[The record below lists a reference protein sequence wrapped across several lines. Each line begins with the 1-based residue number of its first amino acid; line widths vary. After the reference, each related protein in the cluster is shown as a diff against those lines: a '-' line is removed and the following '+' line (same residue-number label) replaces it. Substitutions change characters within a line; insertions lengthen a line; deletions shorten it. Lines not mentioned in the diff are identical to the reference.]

1 MTPIFKS
8 KPTPSNGGQ
17 ESGIRSQLLS
27 SPFRVFRGSKFLHSS
42 FFIPKSK
49 INNPKST
56 ILLFL
61 SLLTFSQAAPLDD
74 RITAFK
80 AAATQNEAAVTD
92 LLKTGLAEQ
101 RSAEAFAA
109 TRAWLTA
116 NPSES
121 AQLLFHAAKA
131 AEYAGEWND
140 ALSFYRKFLK
150 LPNPDAT
157 MAGEATTA
165 AYRLL
170 INHLGDPN
178 AAYLFMR
185 EDGDRLRSYGRA
197 RQFDPWFIAQA
208 KARMDVPALC
218 NRLVAIIGADAA
230 NAAPHSADI
239 GWVCGALET
248 FTMGNDAWLPAAGK
262 LAAQPNLP
270 APYKARI
277 DWVQAIVPFTNEASE
292 LFRAK
297 SPVPDA
303 LFEKPMQAADALVAA
318 LPYEGSILVARGWM
332 NFNEGHTPNLIDYL
346 AVRREV
352 KTAPI
357 LRALAGLSPQRAQA
371 LFAAPGCPRGRPV
384 SLLFTAA
391 EMRAQIVKTPAV
403 FNSLAA
409 PNVTLY
415 DVNLTVEEAKALAPL
430 LARNPHPDAA
440 LVRAFATAG
449 AHKFGGLAAAVV
461 KSEMWRFPDVKTA
474 LDTLWNSGAERDTQ
488 LPDAMKLHD
497 KPDAR
502 SGQIAKQITKEAASP
517 TLLAAFNTLLND
529 LLNATPTITRALPLW
544 DDLFTNAPDPDKV
557 TMIKSLTA
565 NLQGDREVLLHRA
578 LAKSTFG
585 KSGRMPWQAVIQ
597 ENHSRYH
604 QAPTRETAAE
614 LIKHLGGMVKAQCA
628 SGTLSETIFGMW
640 LHSVDAN
647 QDEAKEI
654 MASAAASPAYAKIDP
669 AYQLVASGAGYFGYI
684 AMTPDMAAR
693 NPRLVSRELV
703 ELPADAPPAQVE
715 AALRTVMDRAAKAPV
730 PVIVIGLAP
739 VAALPEWSAPTR
751 ELILSLFK
759 ENAPLDSYLA
769 GHGYEALVVRI
780 ADEAR
785 AGKQWGPLEPYAAGL
800 WSAAATRDIPN
811 SPGANAL
818 SLLAEEAL
826 ESGAPSIAAT
836 FSRTALRGPAGRI
849 LFQQQDWGIPAIAAR
864 VRVIP
869 GKVAAAIGAVEI
881 PVDETNPAY
890 PIYKSNSE
898 FVLGNEDSAWQ
909 LYLAHSDQLAP
920 VIRTLPVNYP
930 LWLLEKSIEADRGE
944 EAENLIKELTI
955 WSRQAEGTFSP
966 AQDAQLKIAYAD
978 LAFRKG
984 ALPTARAW
992 YRKVA
997 EAAEYEGSEV
1007 HLTAAL
1013 GSVTVDRVSKN
1024 FGAAMTELDNLMKLP
1039 NENFRKKIRYAR
1051 AEVLMDQE
1059 SYAEALGEIE
1069 QVLRQEPKHPDAL
1082 ILRGKI
1088 HYEMRKLVEAS
1099 EIELGPSQDKTVI
1112 VPGET
1117 VKINLRD
1124 PTLNV
1129 SGIGADIE
1137 VEIWAKSGD
1146 RERVLLYQL
1155 GDSKEKFRAD
1165 VPTALG
1171 PPIPNDKILQVLGD
1185 DEIRFGYSERFRAK
1199 MKDLPADPDIVI
1211 GVASDA
1217 FLSFS
1222 AGAFPPRE
1230 GERRLDIEELGLS
1243 TSQAA
1248 LGTRTVRPGN
1258 PVYIRVTDPDR
1269 SLSTG
1274 IDEINVSLQTTS
1286 GDEIRQLALKE
1297 TSPFSGEFQG
1307 IVPTAGAQA
1316 IAFASESAP
1325 GRDPNMAISS
1335 REYPGW
1341 QGNLGDAGKA
1351 RTFGIDLNDN
1361 APIDKMT
1368 IDTGD
1373 ASSAL
1378 KNFVLQTSLDGKN
1391 WTTRARFPEET
1402 PVWDG
1407 SPIVTSF
1414 PTFGTN
1420 SIPVSKPEGREL
1432 PADWAEI
1439 MDYTTNRASLKF
1451 LSAKVKSL
1459 SAEPLPFVEPSHP
1472 GYGGVIRYRALFHQP
1487 AAAIRRFQLTGL
1499 PDDGN
1504 TIFLLNGTPAA
1515 EDSAS
1520 GLLIERELPPGLHEI
1535 QIWRHEGRGE
1545 FLKHKPVLLCDDAG
1559 KPDLIPCPDA
1569 MFDPATFP
1577 DDLKKSLPQPATL
1590 TPAGSAMD
1598 ISFGDQ
1604 TRARLVRL
1612 VINGFEGV
1620 APTIKKVTLSNRE
1633 NTALLPVAKD
1643 FMELRDNTQLEVLP
1657 GDTIIV
1663 RYEDPRTA
1671 SPKRDRLEQRLNVAF
1686 NDAKLSASFLTY
1698 IETEEGREL
1707 VLEPIRRFRYDDA
1720 VALVIED
1727 PDMDSS
1733 PEKDIIE
1740 IKVTSSSGGNAVI
1753 KAVETEEQSGV
1764 FLGRIFPVN
1773 AEPGRDSEIKVT
1785 EGGTLT
1791 ATYLDAENL
1800 SPGIPTERTVIIQHA
1815 RYTDPALSAYTVTT
1829 KKLPPPPV
1837 KPAEPKTTTRTSAPE
1852 VVTPR
1857 RALIFEHAD
1866 PAKPLA
1872 AVADSSVRFDVVVPH
1887 LALAGSSTVNAYV
1900 QTEAGRK
1907 AKQTTLKQPFDVA
1920 APGTLKLE
1928 GILGKPEV
1936 VTPDGYQVA
1945 QPPTAPGNEPPLE
1958 EGRFSFTIPLIL
1970 GETPDRSFATKS
1982 AEGLPDSAIPDG
1994 LAVKVGDIV
2003 HVGYPYK
2010 DAADAVKWITASFKV
2025 ESHPFL
2031 DVMDAGYSEPLAKA
2045 FVGEKIHLRLIDRG
2059 LDRSPDRD
2067 IASVTLKAS
2076 SGATTTYELQETEAH
2091 SGIFKSAFAVS
2102 YAPDQLPEKLPPVA
2116 LNGFPVRYGDDVEIS
2131 YSASDESQSH
2141 KVTVNKGADGFIEP
2155 FSKRFTGDE
2164 MAVRTSFTL
2173 AECYFELAKKHRE
2186 LDQESLARREIAQA
2200 RKLLA
2205 EAIATHRDDDL
2216 RAHAEYL
2223 LGNLAQEFADLA
2235 KNDEAKLPM
2244 YQDALARFSK
2254 IPSDY
2259 PETEFAPKAQFK
2271 TALVYE
2277 KMGETENAVEEYV
2290 KLAYKYPNHELLPSV
2305 MSRLGGYFQQT
2316 GLAFKKQA
2324 DALRDKEDE
2333 ANKAEVLRLDE
2344 LSYPEFLNAAMV
2356 FAKLQERFPD
2366 DPLAGLA
2373 GLRAGQNYM
2382 RAHQYAKAIRLFTT
2396 VHANENYD
2404 DREIRSQALYWGGI
2418 SNERMAGL
2426 MPEDNWRGRGEA
2438 MGIAYETYRRV
2449 TFDFPDSIWA
2459 KYARGR
2465 LADPAFEK
2473 RVEEENLARERMIEA
2488 LKESRKN
2495 RR

>member
-1 MTPIFKS
+1 MIPILNISQKID
-8 KPTPSNGGQ
+8 PSD
-17 ESGIRSQLLS
+17 RSDQSDLS
-27 SPFRVFRGSKFLHSS
+27 RLPFRVIRAFRGS
-42 FFIPKSK
+42 
-49 INNPKST
+49 
-56 ILLFL
+56 ILL
-61 SLLTFSQAAPLDD
+61 SLITLTHASPLDD

-80 AAATQNEAAVTD
+80 AAATQNEASVTD

-157 MAGEATTA
+157 MAGEATAA

-197 RQFDPWFIAQA
+197 RQFDAWFIAQA
-208 KARMDVPALC
+208 KARKDIPALC

-230 NAAPHSADI
+230 NVTPHTADI
-239 GWVCGALET
+239 EWVCGALET
-248 FTMGNDAWLPAAGK
+248 FTMDNDAWLPAAGK
-262 LAAQPNLP
+262 LAEQPNLP

-277 DWVQAIVPFTNEASE
+277 GWVQAIVPFTTEASE

-297 SPVPDA
+297 SPVPNT
-303 LFEKPMQAADALVAA
+303 LFEKPLQAADALVSA

-332 NFNEGHTPNLIDYL
+332 NFRDGHTPNLVDYL

-357 LRALAGLSPQRAQA
+357 LRALAGFTPQQAQA
-371 LFAAPGCPRGRPV
+371 VFAAPGCPQGRPV
-384 SLLFTAA
+384 SLLFSSAD
-391 EMRAQIVKTPAV
+391 MRALAVKMPAV

-409 PNVTLY
+409 PNVSLY
-415 DVNLTVEEAKALAPL
+415 DANLTVEEAKALAPL

-440 LVRAFATAG
+440 LVRAFATTG
-449 AHKFGGLAAAVV
+449 AHKFGALAAAVV

-474 LDTLWNSGAERDTQ
+474 LETLWNSGAERDTQ
-488 LPDAMKLHD
+488 LPEAMKLHD

-502 SGQIAKQITKEAASP
+502 SEQIAKQITKEAASQ
-517 TLLAAFNTLLND
+517 TRIAAFNTLQGD
-529 LLNATPTITRALPLW
+529 LSGAAPSIPAALVLW
-544 DDLFTNAPDPDKV
+544 DKLFVAAPEADAVAMLRTLLTN
-557 TMIKSLTA
+557 LE
-565 NLQGDREVLLHRA
+565 GDRERLLLRAVTGAQVGGHVLYWLPVLTDNHLQNGQQRA
-578 LAKSTFG
+578 RYITGAAPIVADLQRILAAQAQAG
-585 KSGRMPWQAVIQ
+585 K
-597 ENHSRYH
+597 
-604 QAPTRETAAE
+604 
-614 LIKHLGGMVKAQCA
+614 
-628 SGTLSETIFGMW
+628 LSELAFGIW
-640 LHSVDAN
+640 LHAADPKDA
-647 QDEAKEI
+647 
-654 MASAAASPAYAKIDP
+654 AAQAFMKTLLASPAYANLNP
-669 AYQLVASGAGYFGYI
+669 AYHLTAADSMHFGPL
-684 AMTPDMAAR
+684 AMTPAMAAVDP
-693 NPRLVSRELV
+693 NTVSRELLA
-703 ELPADAPPAQVE
+703 LPNDAAPAAVE
-715 AALRTVMDRAAKAPV
+715 AALKTVVDRVTAAPA
-730 PVIVIGLAP
+730 VIPVIGLQA
-739 VAALPEWSAPTR
+739 VAALPEWSPPTR
-751 ELILSLFK
+751 QLVFSLFR
-759 ENAPLDSYLA
+759 ENAPL
-769 GHGYEALVVRI
+769 GTVVR
-780 ADEAR
+780 APGDELLVQRVLKELQEKKEWPA
-785 AGKQWGPLEPYAAGL
+785 AEPIAAGL
-800 WSAAATRDIPN
+800 WQASGDAAYFQNPD
-811 SPGANAL
+811 AL
-818 SLLAEEAL
+818 SLFAEAALDAGHPSVAMTLAR
-826 ESGAPSIAAT
+826 GGMK
-836 FSRTALRGPAGRI
+836 GPAGKV
-849 LFQQQDWGIPAIAAR
+849 FAAQSANPNFAKITGR
-864 VRVIP
+864 LSQVA
-869 GKVAAAIGAVEI
+869 GKAATAIGAVDI
-881 PVDETNPAY
+881 PVDESNPAF
-890 PIYKSNSE
+890 PIYKSNAE
-898 FVLGNEDSAWQ
+898 FVLGNEESAWQ
-909 LYLAHSDQLAP
+909 LYLTHADQLAP
-920 VIRTLPVNYP
+920 LLRSLSVEYSF
-930 LWLLEKSIEADRGE
+930 WLLQRNIEASRDD

-955 WSRQAEGTFSP
+955 WSRQAAGAFSS

-997 EAAEYEGSEV
+997 EAKEYEGTEV

-1039 NENFRKKIRYAR
+1039 NEEFRKKIRYAR

-1059 SYAEALGEIE
+1059 SFAEALEEIE
-1069 QVLRQEPKHPDAL
+1069 QVLRQDPKHPDAL

-1088 HYEMRKLVEAS
+1088 HFEMRKLVEAS
-1099 EIELGPSQDKTVI
+1099 EIELGPSQDKTII

-1155 GDSKEKFRAD
+1155 GDSKEKFRAEI
-1165 VPTALG
+1165 PTSLG
-1171 PPIPNDKILQVLGD
+1171 PPTPGDKILQVLGD

-1243 TSQAA
+1243 SSQAA

-1269 SLSTG
+1269 SITTG

-1297 TSPFSGEFQG
+1297 TSPHSGEFQG

-1335 REYPGW
+1335 RDYPGW
-1341 QGNLGDAGKA
+1341 QGNVGDAAKP

-1373 ASSAL
+1373 ASSTL

-1432 PADWAEI
+1432 PEDWVEI

-1504 TIFLLNGTPAA
+1504 TIFLINGTPAA

-1545 FLKHKPVLLCDDAG
+1545 FLKHKPALLCDDAG
-1559 KPDLIPCPDA
+1559 KPDLIPCPDI

-1577 DDLKKSLPQPATL
+1577 DELKKTLPQPATI
-1590 TPAGSAMD
+1590 TPAPNGAMD

-1633 NTALLPVAKD
+1633 NLALLPVAQD
-1643 FMELRDNTQLEVLP
+1643 FMELRDNAQLEVLP
-1657 GDTIIV
+1657 GDSITV

-1671 SPKRDRLEQRLNVAF
+1671 SPKRNRLERRLNVAF

-1720 VALVIED
+1720 VAIVIED
-1727 PDMDSS
+1727 PDMDAS
-1733 PEKDIIE
+1733 PEKDIID
-1740 IKVTSSSGGNAVI
+1740 IKVASSSGTTAMI
-1753 KAVETEEQSGV
+1753 KAVETEEHSGV
-1764 FLGRIFPVN
+1764 FLGRIFPVTG
-1773 AEPGRDSEIKVT
+1773 EPARDSEIKVA

-1800 SPGIPTERTVIIQHA
+1800 SPGIPTERTVVIEQA

-1852 VVTPR
+1852 VVAPR

-1866 PAKPLA
+1866 PTKPLA
-1872 AVADSSVRFDVVVPH
+1872 AVAGSSVRFDVVVPH

-1907 AKQTTLKQPFDVA
+1907 AKQTALKPPFDVA
-1920 APGTLKLE
+1920 APGTLKLI
-1928 GILGKPEV
+1928 GNLTKPEV
-1936 VTPDGYQVA
+1936 VTPAGYQLDQA
-1945 QPPTAPGNEPPLE
+1945 PTAPGNEPPLE

-1982 AEGLPDSAIPDG
+1982 AEGLPASALPDG

-2010 DAADAVKWITASFKV
+2010 DAADAVKWITTSFKV

-2031 DVMDAGYSEPLAKA
+2031 DVMDAGYTEPLAKA

-2067 IASVTLKAS
+2067 TASVTLKAS
-2076 SGATTTYELQETEAH
+2076 SGAITTYELQETEAH

-2141 KVTVNKGADGFIEP
+2141 KVSINMGADGFIEP

-2205 EAIATHRDDDL
+2205 EAIATHNDDDL

-2305 MSRLGGYFQQT
+2305 MSRLGAYFQQT

-2324 DALRDKEDE
+2324 DPLREKTDD
-2333 ANKAEVLRLDE
+2333 ATKAEVLRLDQ

-2373 GLRAGQNYM
+2373 GLRAGQNFM
-2382 RAHQYAKAIRLFTT
+2382 RAHQYAKAIKLFTD
-2396 VHANENYD
+2396 VHAVEAYD
-2404 DREIRSQALYWGGI
+2404 DSEIRAQALYWSGI
-2418 SNERMAGL
+2418 SQERNAGL
-2426 MPEDNWRGRGEA
+2426 MSEDNYRGRGEA
-2438 MGIAYETYRRV
+2438 MRAAYETYRRV

-2465 LADPAFEK
+2465 LADPAFES
-2473 RVEEENLARERMIEA
+2473 RVAKENEARERMIES

>member
-1 MTPIFKS
+1 MIPILKS
-8 KPTPSNGGQ
+8 KPSLSNWSR
-17 ESGIRSQLLS
+17 ESGIRSRLLKNSSSVQSVVTKFFLPLSLALPLLS
-27 SPFRVFRGSKFLHSS
+27 
-42 FFIPKSK
+42 
-49 INNPKST
+49 T
-56 ILLFL
+56 
-61 SLLTFSQAAPLDD
+61 AAPLDD

-80 AAATQNEAAVTD
+80 AATTQNEAAVVEI
-92 LLKTGLAEQ
+92 LQLGLTEN
-101 RSAEAFAA
+101 RSALAFAA
-109 TRAWLTA
+109 VNPWLAGNTA
-116 NPSES
+116 ES
-121 AQLLFHAAKA
+121 TKFLFLAAQS
-131 AEYAGEWND
+131 AEFAGEWRQ
-140 ALSFYRKFLK
+140 ALSLYRKLLK
-150 LPNPDAT
+150 QADLDAD
-157 MAGEATTA
+157 TA
-165 AYRLL
+165 AIAAPSCYRLL
-170 INHLGDPN
+170 INHLGDPDS
-178 AAYLFMR
+178 AYLLMR
-185 EDGDRLRSYGRA
+185 EEGLRLRAFGNN
-197 RQFDPWFIAQA
+197 RQFDAWFFA
-208 KARMDVPALC
+208 KAAERKDLTSMAKWLAAIYQSDEPLDAYEPVLTALLADLETYAYNQPALFTEIKA
-218 NRLVAIIGADAA
+218 LAVAK
-230 NAAPHSADI
+230 NTTP
-239 GWVCGALET
+239 V
-248 FTMGNDAWLPAAGK
+248 N
-262 LAAQPNLP
+262 
-270 APYKARI
+270 KARI
-277 DWVQAIVPFTNEASE
+277 EWVVEIVPVINQMTE
-292 LFRAK
+292 LANGK
-297 SPVPDA
+297 KPIPDDLMTA
-303 LFEKPMQAADALVAA
+303 PLQAANKLIAA
-318 LPYEGSILVARGWM
+318 SPYEGSLTVARGWM
-332 NFNEGHTPNLIDYL
+332 HFSAGDSGHYATFTNP
-346 AVRREV
+346 RRAE
-352 KTAPI
+352 KAAPI
-357 LRALAGLSPQRAQA
+357 L
-371 LFAAPGCPRGRPV
+371 
-384 SLLFTAA
+384 
-391 EMRAQIVKTPAV
+391 
-403 FNSLAA
+403 
-409 PNVTLY
+409 
-415 DVNLTVEEAKALAPL
+415 
-430 LARNPHPDAA
+430 AA
-440 LVRAFATAG
+440 L
-449 AHKFGGLAAAVV
+449 
-461 KSEMWRFPDVKTA
+461 KT
-474 LDTLWNSGAERDTQ
+474 LPAEQAQTIINLQ
-488 LPDAMKLHD
+488 VPVAKN
-497 KPDAR
+497 R
-502 SGQIAKQITKEAASP
+502 SIIPYLISDEESKA
-517 TLLAAFNTLLND
+517 LLAARTD
-529 LLNATPTITRALPLW
+529 LKAPQQAKNPPAAVPPVAADPGPAIPQEYLALPIWTDPQRQSLHA
-544 DDLFTNAPDPDKV
+544 LFNEKASIGAYPKKQGYEQLALRV
-557 TMIKSLTA
+557 LTDSTTPA
-565 NLQGDREVLLHRA
+565 NLQ
-578 LAKSTFG
+578 TF
-585 KSGRMPWQAVIQ
+585 
-597 ENHSRYH
+597 
-604 QAPTRETAAE
+604 
-614 LIKHLGGMVKAQCA
+614 
-628 SGTLSETIFGMW
+628 
-640 LHSVDAN
+640 
-647 QDEAKEI
+647 
-654 MASAAASPAYAKIDP
+654 
-669 AYQLVASGAGYFGYI
+669 
-684 AMTPDMAAR
+684 
-693 NPRLVSRELV
+693 
-703 ELPADAPPAQVE
+703 
-715 AALRTVMDRAAKAPV
+715 
-730 PVIVIGLAP
+730 
-739 VAALPEWSAPTR
+739 
-751 ELILSLFK
+751 
-759 ENAPLDSYLA
+759 
-769 GHGYEALVVRI
+769 
-780 ADEAR
+780 
-785 AGKQWGPLEPYAAGL
+785 AAGL
-800 WSAAATRDIPN
+800 WSAATATEDPRFYAAADAYAKLAAK
-811 SPGANAL
+811 SLKDGNA
-818 SLLAEEAL
+818 SLAMTMARCGIQSVAARTSTDPKLAEILANL
-826 ESGAPSIAAT
+826 RNTAGLAA
-836 FSRTALRGPAGRI
+836 SEVGG
-849 LFQQQDWGIPAIAAR
+849 
-864 VRVIP
+864 
-869 GKVAAAIGAVEI
+869 VEI
-881 PVDETNPAY
+881 PVDESNPAF
-890 PIYKSNSE
+890 PIYKSNAE
-898 FVLGNEDSAWQ
+898 FAAGNLDSAWQ
-909 LYLAHSDQLAP
+909 LYLAHTDQLAA
-920 VIRTLPVNYP
+920 VLRSLPVNYAF
-930 LWLLEKSIEADRGE
+930 WLLEKSIETDRSD

-966 AQDAQLKIAYAD
+966 EQDAQLKIAYAD

-984 ALPTARAW
+984 ALPTSRAW

-997 EAAEYEGSEV
+997 EAAEYEGTEV
-1007 HLTAAL
+1007 LLTAAL

-1039 NENFRKKIRYAR
+1039 NEDFRKKIRYAR

-1059 SYAEALGEIE
+1059 SFAEALEEIE
-1069 QVLRQEPKHPDAL
+1069 QVLRQDPKHPDAL

-1099 EIELGPSQDKTVI
+1099 EIELGPSQDKTII
-1112 VPGET
+1112 VPGEA

-1171 PPIPNDKILQVLGD
+1171 APTPGDKILQVLGD

-1199 MKDLPADPDIVI
+1199 MKDLPADPGIAI

-1258 PVYIRVTDPDR
+1258 PVYIRVTDLDR
-1269 SLSTG
+1269 SLTTG
-1274 IDEINVSLQTTS
+1274 DDEITVSLQTTS
-1286 GDEIRQLALKE
+1286 GDEIRKLAIKE

-1325 GRDPNMAISS
+1325 GRDPNMAISA
-1335 REYPGW
+1335 RDYPGW
-1341 QGNLGDAGKA
+1341 QGNVGDATKP

-1361 APIDKMT
+1361 VPINKMT
-1368 IDTGD
+1368 VDTGD
-1373 ASSAL
+1373 ASSSL

-1391 WTTRARFPEET
+1391 WTTHARFPEEM

-1407 SPIVTSF
+1407 SPHVSSF
-1414 PTFGTN
+1414 PTFGTD

-1439 MDYTTNRASLKF
+1439 MDYTSNRAAIKF
-1451 LSAKVKSL
+1451 LSANVKSI
-1459 SAEPLPFVEPSHP
+1459 SAAPLPFVETSHP
-1472 GYGGVIRYRALFHQP
+1472 AYGGVIRYRALFHQP

-1499 PDDGN
+1499 PEDGN
-1504 TIFLLNGTPAA
+1504 TVFLINDTPAA
-1515 EDSAS
+1515 EDTPN

-1535 QIWRHEGRGE
+1535 EIWRQEGRGD
-1545 FLKHKPVLLCDDAG
+1545 FLTHKPVLLCDDAG

-1569 MFDPATFP
+1569 MFDPTTFP
-1577 DDLKKSLPQPATL
+1577 ADLKKTLPQPAKL
-1590 TPAGSAMD
+1590 TPGANGSMEVA
-1598 ISFGDQ
+1598 FGDQ

-1633 NTALLPVAKD
+1633 SKALLPVALD
-1643 FMELRDNTQLEVLP
+1643 FMELRGNTQLEVLP
-1657 GDTIIV
+1657 GDSISV

-1698 IETEEGREL
+1698 IETKEGREL

-1727 PDMDSS
+1727 PDMDAG
-1733 PEKDIIE
+1733 PEKDIID

-1800 SPGIPTERTVIIQHA
+1800 SPGIPTERTVVIQHA

-1829 KKLPPPPV
+1829 KQLPPPPA
-1837 KPAEPKTTTRTSAPE
+1837 KPAEPKTTTRSSAPE
-1852 VVTPR
+1852 TVAPR
-1857 RALIFEHAD
+1857 RALIFEHSD

-1872 AVADSSVRFDVVVPH
+1872 AVAGSSVRFDVVVPH

-1900 QTEAGRK
+1900 QTDAGRK
-1907 AKQTTLKQPFDVA
+1907 AKQTELKPPFDVA
-1920 APGTLKLE
+1920 APGTLKLT
-1928 GILGKPEV
+1928 GVLTKSEV
-1936 VTPDGYQVA
+1936 VTPDGYQLA

-1982 AEGLPDSAIPDG
+1982 AEDLPDSAIPDG

-2010 DAADAVKWITASFKV
+2010 DSADAVKWITAIFKV

-2031 DVMDAGYSEPLAKA
+2031 DVMDASYAEPLAKA
-2045 FVGEKIHLRLIDRG
+2045 FVGEKIHLRLIDQG
-2059 LDRSPDRD
+2059 LDRSAERD
-2067 IASVTLKAS
+2067 TASVTLKAT
-2076 SGATTTYELQETEAH
+2076 SGATTSYELQETEAH

-2102 YAPDQLPEKLPPVA
+2102 YATDKLPEKLPPVA
-2116 LNGFPVRYGDDVEIS
+2116 LNGFPVRYGDDVEVS
-2131 YSASDESQSH
+2131 YSAAGESQSLS
-2141 KVTVNKGADGFIEP
+2141 VNVNKGADGFIEP

-2223 LGNLAQEFADLA
+2223 LGNLAQEYADLA

-2277 KMGETENAVEEYV
+2277 KMGETQNAVEEYV

-2316 GLAFKKQA
+2316 GLAFKQQA
-2324 DALRDKEDE
+2324 DPLREKTDDATKS
-2333 ANKAEVLRLDE
+2333 EVLRLDQ

-2356 FAKLQERFPD
+2356 FSKLQQRFPD

-2382 RAHQYAKAIRLFTT
+2382 RAHQYTKAIKLFTD
-2396 VHANENYD
+2396 VHAVEAYD
-2404 DREIRSQALYWGGI
+2404 DREIRSQSLYWSGI
-2418 SNERMAGL
+2418 SQERYAGL
-2426 MPEDNWRGRGEA
+2426 MSEDNYRGRGEA
-2438 MGIAYETYRRV
+2438 MTAAYEIYRRV
-2449 TFDFPDSIWA
+2449 TFDFPDSVWA

-2473 RVEEENLARERMIEA
+2473 LVAEENEARERMIES

-2495 RR
+2495 R

>member
-1 MTPIFKS
+1 MIPILNS
-8 KPTPSNGGQ
+8 KPSPSNRNQ
-17 ESGIRSQLLS
+17 ESGIRSQLLKS
-27 SPFRVFRGSKFLHSS
+27 SSFRVFHALSGSKNLLL
-42 FFIPKSK
+42 
-49 INNPKST
+49 T
-56 ILLFL
+56 LFL
-61 SLLTFSQAAPLDD
+61 SLSLLSHAAPLDD

-80 AAATQNEAAVTD
+80 AATTQNEAAVSEI
-92 LLKTGLAEQ
+92 LQLGLSEQ
-101 RSAEAFAA
+101 RSALAFAA
-109 TRAWLTA
+109 VNPWLA
-116 NPSES
+116 SNPVES
-121 AQLLFHAAKA
+121 PKFLFLAAQS
-131 AEYAGEWND
+131 AEFAGEWRQ
-140 ALSFYRKFLK
+140 ALSLYRKLLK
-150 LPNPDAT
+150 KADLDA
-157 MAGEATTA
+157 ATASIA
-165 AYRLL
+165 APSCYRLL
-170 INHLGDPN
+170 INHLGDPDS
-178 AAYLFMR
+178 AYLLMR
-185 EDGDRLRSYGRA
+185 EEGIRLRNFGNN
-197 RQFDPWFIAQA
+197 RQFDSWFFA
-208 KARMDVPALC
+208 KAAERKDLITMAKWLS
-218 NRLVAIIGADAA
+218 AIYQSDAPRDAYEPVLTAFLA
-230 NAAPHSADI
+230 N
-239 GWVCGALET
+239 LET
-248 FTMGNDAWLPAAGK
+248 YAHNQPTLFPELKSLAAAKHTTPVNKARLEWVIEIVPVIYKMTELANGKKPIPDDLMTAPLQAAGK
-262 LAAQPNLP
+262 L
-270 APYKARI
+270 
-277 DWVQAIVPFTNEASE
+277 
-292 LFRAK
+292 
-297 SPVPDA
+297 
-303 LFEKPMQAADALVAA
+303 VAA
-318 LPYEGSILVARGWM
+318 SGYEGSLTVARGWM
-332 NFNEGHTPNLIDYL
+332 HFAAGDSGHYATFTNP
-346 AVRREV
+346 RRAE
-352 KTAPI
+352 KAAPI
-357 LRALAGLSPQRAQA
+357 LAVLKTLPVEQAQTIINLQVPIAKNRSIVPYLISAEELKTLIAARTELKAPQLPQSPKTSAQP
-371 LFAAPGCPRGRPV
+371 AAIDPAIAISRE
-384 SLLFTAA
+384 LL
-391 EMRAQIVKTPAV
+391 ELPA
-403 FNSLAA
+403 NAD
-409 PNVTLY
+409 P
-415 DVNLTVEEAKALAPL
+415 
-430 LARNPHPDAA
+430 
-440 LVRAFATAG
+440 
-449 AHKFGGLAAAVV
+449 AAV
-461 KSEMWRFPDVKTA
+461 E
-474 LDTLWNSGAERDTQ
+474 
-488 LPDAMKLHD
+488 
-497 KPDAR
+497 
-502 SGQIAKQITKEAASP
+502 
-517 TLLAAFNTLLND
+517 AAFNTVID
-529 LLNATPTITRALPLW
+529 RATKSPNVVTILGVAPVATLPNWSEPLRKSVHALFNELAPLGPYPNKNGY
-544 DDLFTNAPDPDKV
+544 DQL
-557 TMIKSLTA
+557 
-565 NLQGDREVLLHRA
+565 A
-578 LAKSTFG
+578 LRVF
-585 KSGRMPWQAVIQ
+585 
-597 ENHSRYH
+597 
-604 QAPTRETAAE
+604 
-614 LIKHLGGMVKAQCA
+614 
-628 SGTLSETIFGMW
+628 
-640 LHSVDAN
+640 
-647 QDEAKEI
+647 KE
-654 MASAAASPAYAKIDP
+654 ASAQNRIGDLQSIAPALWLATSVTDKGYIFPAADAYAK
-669 AYQLVASGAGYFGYI
+669 L
-684 AMTPDMAAR
+684 
-693 NPRLVSRELV
+693 
-703 ELPADAPPAQVE
+703 
-715 AALRTVMDRAAKAPV
+715 AAK
-730 PVIVIGLAP
+730 
-739 VAALPEWSAPTR
+739 
-751 ELILSLFK
+751 SLVDK
-759 ENAPLDSYLA
+759 N
-769 GHGYEALVVRI
+769 
-780 ADEAR
+780 
-785 AGKQWGPLEPYAAGL
+785 
-800 WSAAATRDIPN
+800 
-811 SPGANAL
+811 
-818 SLLAEEAL
+818 
-826 ESGAPSIAAT
+826 PSIAAT
-836 FSRTALRGPAGRI
+836 LARSATQSIISTKPPQGNFVDSLANLRNTAGL
-849 LFQQQDWGIPAIAAR
+849 
-864 VRVIP
+864 
-869 GKVAAAIGAVEI
+869 AAAEVGAVEI

-890 PIYKSNSE
+890 PIYKSNAE
-898 FVLGNEDSAWQ
+898 FAAGNLDSAWQ
-909 LYLAHSDQLAP
+909 LYLAHADQLAA
-920 VIRTLPVNYP
+920 ILRSLPVNYVF
-930 LWLLEKSIEADRGE
+930 WLLEKSIATDRSD

-966 AQDAQLKIAYAD
+966 EQDAQLKIAYAD

-997 EAAEYEGSEV
+997 EAAEYEGTEV

-1039 NENFRKKIRYAR
+1039 NESFRKQIRYAR

-1059 SYAEALGEIE
+1059 SFAEALDEIE

-1099 EIELGPSQDKTVI
+1099 EIELGPSQDKTII

-1171 PPIPNDKILQVLGD
+1171 PPTANDKVLQVLGN
-1185 DEIRFGYSERFRAK
+1185 DEIRFGYSDRFRAK

-1230 GERRLDIEELGLS
+1230 GERRLNIEELGLS

-1269 SLSTG
+1269 SLTPG

-1307 IVPTAGAQA
+1307 IVPTSGAQA

-1335 REYPGW
+1335 RDYPGW
-1341 QGNLGDAGKA
+1341 QGNVGDATKP

-1361 APIDKMT
+1361 VPIDKMT
-1368 IDTGD
+1368 VDTGD
-1373 ASSAL
+1373 ASGSL
-1378 KNFVLQTSLDGKN
+1378 KRFVLQTSLDGKN
-1391 WTTRARFPEET
+1391 WITRARFPEEM

-1407 SPIVTSF
+1407 SPHVSSF
-1414 PTFGTN
+1414 ATFGTE
-1420 SIPVSKPEGREL
+1420 SIPASKAVGREL
-1432 PADWAEI
+1432 PEDWAEI

-1459 SAEPLPFVEPSHP
+1459 SAAELPVVMPSHP
-1472 GYGGVIRYRALFHQP
+1472 GYGAVIRYRALFYQP

-1499 PDDGN
+1499 PADGN

-1515 EDSAS
+1515 DDAPN

-1535 QIWRHEGRGE
+1535 QIWRHEGRGD

-1577 DDLKKSLPQPATL
+1577 DGLKKTLPQPATL
-1590 TPAGSAMD
+1590 TPGANGRMEVA
-1598 ISFGDQ
+1598 FGDQ

-1612 VINGFEGV
+1612 VVNGFEGV
-1620 APTIKKVTLSNRE
+1620 APAIKKVTLSNRE
-1633 NTALLPVAKD
+1633 GKTLLPVAQD
-1643 FMELRDNTQLEVLP
+1643 FMELRGNTQLEVLP
-1657 GDTIIV
+1657 GDNIVV

-1671 SPKRDRLEQRLNVAF
+1671 SPKRNRLEQRLNVAF
-1686 NDAKLSASFLTY
+1686 NDALVTASFLTY

-1720 VALVIED
+1720 IAIVIED
-1727 PDMDSS
+1727 PDMDAS
-1733 PEKDIIE
+1733 PQKDIVD
-1740 IKVTSSSGGNAVI
+1740 IKVVSSSGGNAVI
-1753 KAVETEEQSGV
+1753 KAVETEEHSGR
-1764 FLGRIFPVN
+1764 FLGRIFPVTG
-1773 AEPGRDSEIKVT
+1773 EPARDSEIKVA
-1785 EGGTLT
+1785 EGGSLT
-1791 ATYLDAENL
+1791 ATYLDSENL
-1800 SPGIPTERTVIIQHA
+1800 SPGIPTERTVIIEHA
-1815 RYTDPALSAYTVTT
+1815 RYIDPTLSAYNVST
-1829 KKLPPPPV
+1829 KPLPAPKVSNTP
-1837 KPAEPKTTTRTSAPE
+1837 KEKTRASAEE

-1857 RALIFEHAD
+1857 RALLFEHAV
-1866 PAKPLA
+1866 PTQPLV
-1872 AVADSSVRFDVVVPH
+1872 AVAGSSVRFDIVVPH
-1887 LALAGSSTVNAYV
+1887 LALAGSSTLNAYV

-1907 AKQTTLKQPFDVA
+1907 AKQTALKEPYDVA
-1920 APGTLKLE
+1920 APGTLKLT
-1928 GILGKPEV
+1928 GLLTKPAV
-1936 VTPDGYQVA
+1936 VTPDGYQLA

-1982 AEGLPDSAIPDG
+1982 AEDLPDSAIPDG

-2010 DAADAVKWITASFKV
+2010 DSTDAVKWITATFKV

-2031 DVMDAGYSEPLAKA
+2031 DVMDASYAEPLAKA
-2045 FVGEKIHLRLIDRG
+2045 FVGEKIYLRLIDRG
-2059 LDRSPDRD
+2059 LDRSAERD
-2067 IASVTLKAS
+2067 IASVTLKAT
-2076 SGATTTYELQETEAH
+2076 SGAKTTYEVQETEGH

-2102 YAPDQLPEKLPPVA
+2102 YAPDKLPEKLPPVA

-2131 YSASDESQSH
+2131 YSANDETQSLS
-2141 KVTVNKGADGFIEP
+2141 VNINKGANGFIEP

-2223 LGNLAQEFADLA
+2223 LGNLAQEYADLA

-2277 KMGETENAVEEYV
+2277 KMGETQNAVEEYV

-2316 GLAFKKQA
+2316 GLAFKKEA
-2324 DALRDKEDE
+2324 DALREKEDDPS
-2333 ANKAEVLRLDE
+2333 KAEVLRLDE

-2356 FAKLQERFPD
+2356 FAKLQQRFPE

-2373 GLRAGQNYM
+2373 GLRAGQNFM
-2382 RAHQYAKAIRLFTT
+2382 RAHQYAKAIKIFTD
-2396 VHANENYD
+2396 VHAIENYD
-2404 DREIRSQALYWGGI
+2404 DREIRSQALYWNGI

-2426 MPEDNWRGRGEA
+2426 MSEDNYRGRGEA
-2438 MGIAYETYRRV
+2438 MNTAYEIYRRV
-2449 TFDFPDSIWA
+2449 TFDFPDSLWA

-2465 LADPAFEK
+2465 LADPAFE
-2473 RVEEENLARERMIEA
+2473 RLVREENEARERMIEG
-2488 LKESRKN
+2488 LKESMKN
-2495 RR
+2495 R

>member
-1 MTPIFKS
+1 MLVLP
-8 KPTPSNGGQ
+8 
-17 ESGIRSQLLS
+17 
-27 SPFRVFRGSKFLHSS
+27 
-42 FFIPKSK
+42 
-49 INNPKST
+49 
-56 ILLFL
+56 ILLGL
-61 SLLTFSQAAPLDD
+61 ANASPLDD
-74 RITAFK
+74 RIQTFRK
-80 AAATQNEAAVTD
+80 AQTQKEADVAE
-92 LLKTGLAEQ
+92 LLKLGIQEQ
-101 RSAEAFAA
+101 RCAEAFAA
-109 TRAWLTA
+109 TRGWLTS
-116 NPSES
+116 NQSES
-121 AQLLFHAAKA
+121 AELLTQAAKA
-131 AEYAGEWND
+131 AEYASEWKD
-140 ALSFYRKFLK
+140 AVSFYRKLLK
-150 LPNPDAT
+150 QTNLDAKL
-157 MAGEATTA
+157 AGEAVTA
-165 AYRLL
+165 SYRIL
-170 INHLGDPN
+170 INHLGDPDG
-178 AAYLFMR
+178 AYLFMR
-185 EDGDRLRSYGRA
+185 EDGDRLRTYGRA
-197 RQFDPWFIAQA
+197 HQFDAWFIAQT
-208 KARMDVPALC
+208 KSRNDVPALC
-218 NRLVAIIGADAA
+218 GRLEALINTDAA
-230 NAAPHSADI
+230 NAVKYGADVE
-239 GWVCGALET
+239 WLCKTLES
-248 FTMGNDAWLPAAGK
+248 FAIADDSWLKAAAK
-262 LAAQPNLP
+262 LAAVANLP

-277 DWVQAIVPFTNEASE
+277 NWAMEVVPFSKQATE
-292 LFRAK
+292 LFRANK
-297 SPVPDA
+297 PLPDS
-303 LFEKPMQAADALVAA
+303 LFEKPLQAAEALVTA
-318 LPYEGSILVARGWM
+318 LPYEGSILAAKGWM
-332 NFNEGHTPNLIDYL
+332 NIREGDSGVIRNYL
-346 AVRREV
+346 APKREAKV
-352 KTAPI
+352 API
-357 LRALAGLSPQRAQA
+357 LKALASLPPQQAQAVLAAPSPVSSLFSPAELRALVLK
-371 LFAAPGCPRGRPV
+371 L
-384 SLLFTAA
+384 
-391 EMRAQIVKTPAV
+391 PAV

-409 PNVTLY
+409 P
-415 DVNLTVEEAKALAPL
+415 DVGLFDATLTVDEAKALSPL
-430 LARNPHPDAA
+430 LARNPNSNAA
-440 LVRAFATAG
+440 LVRAYAVAG
-449 AHKFGGLAAAVV
+449 TNTVSAIVPEMI
-461 KSEMWRFPDVKTA
+461 KSEMWRFDSAKSA
-474 LDTLWNSGAERDTQ
+474 IDTVWNSGAKRDGADHAALCKQ
-488 LPDAMKLHD
+488 YANLG
-497 KPDAR
+497 AR
-502 SGQIAKQITKEAASP
+502 YDQFSKQGAKEASSQDRMTAFTALYQELQSGNYATPGLLPLYDGLLKQAPPADAEKILQKLVSDFAAAPP
-517 TLLAAFNTLLND
+517 TTLELQKQFLAQVLSKIRFGNAYSGLAFGPALHPGWEDYGTGGVRAGAPALAADLGKLLQLQMAAGSLSEPIFGLWLHCVNP
-529 LLNATPTITRALPLW
+529 ATPEAKALFEAL
-544 DDLFTNAPDPDKV
+544 V
-557 TMIKSLTA
+557 KSPVYEKMNPA
-565 NLQGDREVLLHRA
+565 YHNMAAHRA
-578 LAKSTFG
+578 LFG
-585 KSGRMPWQAVIQ
+585 R
-597 ENHSRYH
+597 
-604 QAPTRETAAE
+604 
-614 LIKHLGGMVKAQCA
+614 
-628 SGTLSETIFGMW
+628 
-640 LHSVDAN
+640 
-647 QDEAKEI
+647 
-654 MASAAASPAYAKIDP
+654 
-669 AYQLVASGAGYFGYI
+669 I
-684 AMTPDMAAR
+684 AMTPAMLTTD
-693 NPRLVSRELV
+693 PEYVSRELLA
-703 ELPADAPPAQVE
+703 LPKDAAPAAVE
-715 AALRTVMDRAAKAPV
+715 AALKTVVDRAAAAPAVV
-730 PVIVIGLAP
+730 PVRGLQP
-739 VAALPEWSAPTR
+739 VAALPQWSDQTR
-751 ELILSLFK
+751 QLVFSLYA
-759 ENAPLDSYLA
+759 ENAPLGVVAWGGA
-769 GHGYEALVVRI
+769 GGELLVSRVLK
-780 ADEAR
+780 ELQEK
-785 AGKQWGPLEPYAAGL
+785 KQWSSAEPIAAGL
-800 WSAAATRDIPN
+800 WQASADLQYWQNADTLSLFAEAALAAEQPSVAMTLASGGLKSAAGKALAANIA
-811 SPGANAL
+811 SPTYAKTIGRLKQVAGN
-818 SLLAEEAL
+818 
-826 ESGAPSIAAT
+826 AAT
-836 FSRTALRGPAGRI
+836 
-849 LFQQQDWGIPAIAAR
+849 
-864 VRVIP
+864 
-869 GKVAAAIGAVEI
+869 KIGAVDI
-881 PVDETNPAY
+881 SVDETDPAY
-890 PIYKSNSE
+890 PIYKSNAE

-909 LYLAHSDQLAP
+909 LYVNHSEQLIP
-920 VIRTLPVNYP
+920 VIRSLSVDYSF
-930 LWLLEKSIEADRGE
+930 WLLKRNITSSRDQ

-955 WSRQAEGTFSP
+955 WSRQAEGTLSS

-997 EAAEYEGSEV
+997 EAAEYEGTEV

-1013 GSVTVDRVSKN
+1013 GSVMVDRVSKN
-1024 FGAAMTELDNLMKLP
+1024 FGAAMTELDILMKLQ
-1039 NENFRKKIRYAR
+1039 NEDFRKRIRYAR

-1059 SYAEALGEIE
+1059 SYKEALDEIE

-1088 HYEMRKLVEAS
+1088 HFEMRKLIEAS

-1124 PTLNV
+1124 PTLSV
-1129 SGIGADIE
+1129 SGAGSEIE

-1171 PPIPNDKILQVLGD
+1171 APTPGDKILQVLGD

-1199 MKDLPADPDIVI
+1199 MKDLPADPGIAI

-1258 PVYIRVTDPDR
+1258 PVYIRVTDLDR
-1269 SLSTG
+1269 SLTTG
-1274 IDEINVSLQTTS
+1274 DDEITVSLQTTS
-1286 GDEIRQLALKE
+1286 GDEIRKLAIKE

-1341 QGNLGDAGKA
+1341 QGNVGDANKP

-1361 APIDKMT
+1361 APIDKLT
-1368 IDTGD
+1368 VDTGD
-1373 ASSAL
+1373 AASSL

-1391 WTTRARFPEET
+1391 WTTRARFPEDT

-1407 SPIVTSF
+1407 SPHVSSF
-1414 PTFGTN
+1414 PTFGTD

-1432 PADWAEI
+1432 PEDWAEI
-1439 MDYTTNRASLKF
+1439 MDYTSNRSSIKF
-1451 LSAKVKSL
+1451 LSANVKSL
-1459 SAEPLPFVEPSHP
+1459 SAAPLPLVAPSHP
-1472 GYGGVIRYRALFHQP
+1472 AYSVVIRYRALFHQP

-1515 EDSAS
+1515 EDAPN

-1535 QIWRHEGRGE
+1535 QIWRHDNPGK
-1545 FLKHKPVLLCDDAG
+1545 FLESKTALLCDDAG
-1559 KPDLIPCPDA
+1559 KPDLILCPDA

-1577 DDLKKSLPQPATL
+1577 DDLKKSLPQPATI
-1590 TPAGSAMD
+1590 TPAGSMMNIA
-1598 ISFGDQ
+1598 FGDQ

-1633 NTALLPVAKD
+1633 SKALLPVALD
-1643 FMELRDNTQLEVLP
+1643 FMELRGNTQLEVLP
-1657 GDTIIV
+1657 GDSISV

-1698 IETEEGREL
+1698 IETKEGREL

-1727 PDMDSS
+1727 PDMDAG
-1733 PEKDIIE
+1733 PEKDIID

-1800 SPGIPTERTVIIQHA
+1800 SPGIPTERTVVIQHA

-1829 KKLPPPPV
+1829 KQLPPPPA
-1837 KPAEPKTTTRTSAPE
+1837 KPAEPKTTTRSSAPE
-1852 VVTPR
+1852 TVAPR
-1857 RALIFEHAD
+1857 RALIFEHSD

-1872 AVADSSVRFDVVVPH
+1872 AVAGSSVRFDVVVPH

-1900 QTEAGRK
+1900 QTDAGRK
-1907 AKQTTLKQPFDVA
+1907 AKQTELKPPFDVA
-1920 APGTLKLE
+1920 APGTLKLT
-1928 GILGKPEV
+1928 GVLTKSEV
-1936 VTPDGYQVA
+1936 VTPDGYQLA

-1982 AEGLPDSAIPDG
+1982 AEDLPDSAIPDG

-2010 DAADAVKWITASFKV
+2010 DAADAVKWITAIFKV

-2031 DVMDAGYSEPLAKA
+2031 DVMDASYAEPLAKA
-2045 FVGEKIHLRLIDRG
+2045 FVGEKIHLRLIDQG
-2059 LDRSPDRD
+2059 LDRSAERD
-2067 IASVTLKAS
+2067 TASVTLKAT
-2076 SGATTTYELQETEAH
+2076 SGATTSYELQETEAH

-2102 YAPDQLPEKLPPVA
+2102 YATDKLPAKLPPVA
-2116 LNGFPVRYGDDVEIS
+2116 LNGFPVRYGDDVEVS
-2131 YSASDESQSH
+2131 YSAAGESQSLS
-2141 KVTVNKGADGFIEP
+2141 VNVNKGADGFIEP

-2186 LDQESLARREIAQA
+2186 LEQESLARREIAQA

-2223 LGNLAQEFADLA
+2223 LGNLAQEYADLA

-2277 KMGETENAVEEYV
+2277 KMGETQNAVEEYV

-2305 MSRLGGYFQQT
+2305 MSRLGAYFQQT
-2316 GLAFKKQA
+2316 GLAFKNEA
-2324 DALRDKEDE
+2324 DPLRDKKDD
-2333 ANKAEVLRLDE
+2333 ATKSEVLRLDQ

-2356 FAKLQERFPD
+2356 FSKLQQRFPD

-2382 RAHQYAKAIRLFTT
+2382 RAHQYTKAIKLFTD
-2396 VHANENYD
+2396 VHAVEAYD
-2404 DREIRSQALYWGGI
+2404 DREIRSQSLYWSGI
-2418 SNERMAGL
+2418 SQERYAGL
-2426 MPEDNWRGRGEA
+2426 MSEDNYRGRGEA
-2438 MGIAYETYRRV
+2438 MTAAYEIYRRV
-2449 TFDFPDSIWA
+2449 TFDFPDSVWA

-2473 RVEEENLARERMIEA
+2473 LVAEENEARERMIES

-2495 RR
+2495 R

>member
-1 MTPIFKS
+1 MS
-8 KPTPSNGGQ
+8 
-17 ESGIRSQLLS
+17 
-27 SPFRVFRGSKFLHSS
+27 
-42 FFIPKSK
+42 
-49 INNPKST
+49 
-56 ILLFL
+56 
-61 SLLTFSQAAPLDD
+61 
-74 RITAFK
+74 
-80 AAATQNEAAVTD
+80 
-92 LLKTGLAEQ
+92 
-101 RSAEAFAA
+101 
-109 TRAWLTA
+109 
-116 NPSES
+116 
-121 AQLLFHAAKA
+121 
-131 AEYAGEWND
+131 
-140 ALSFYRKFLK
+140 
-150 LPNPDAT
+150 
-157 MAGEATTA
+157 
-165 AYRLL
+165 
-170 INHLGDPN
+170 
-178 AAYLFMR
+178 
-185 EDGDRLRSYGRA
+185 
-197 RQFDPWFIAQA
+197 
-208 KARMDVPALC
+208 
-218 NRLVAIIGADAA
+218 
-230 NAAPHSADI
+230 
-239 GWVCGALET
+239 
-248 FTMGNDAWLPAAGK
+248 
-262 LAAQPNLP
+262 
-270 APYKARI
+270 
-277 DWVQAIVPFTNEASE
+277 
-292 LFRAK
+292 
-297 SPVPDA
+297 
-303 LFEKPMQAADALVAA
+303 
-318 LPYEGSILVARGWM
+318 
-332 NFNEGHTPNLIDYL
+332 
-346 AVRREV
+346 
-352 KTAPI
+352 
-357 LRALAGLSPQRAQA
+357 
-371 LFAAPGCPRGRPV
+371 
-384 SLLFTAA
+384 
-391 EMRAQIVKTPAV
+391 
-403 FNSLAA
+403 
-409 PNVTLY
+409 LY
-415 DVNLTVEEAKALAPL
+415 DANLTVEEAKALAPL
-430 LARNPHPDAA
+430 LARNPHPHAA
-440 LVRAFATAG
+440 LVRAFATTG
-449 AHKFGGLAAAVV
+449 EHKFGTLAAAVV

-474 LDTLWNSGAERDTQ
+474 LETLWNSGAERDTQ
-488 LPDAMKLHD
+488 LPEAMKLHD

-502 SGQIAKQITKEAASP
+502 SEQIAKQITKEAASQARI
-517 TLLAAFNTLLND
+517 AAFNTLQGD
-529 LLNATPTITRALPLW
+529 LSGAAPSIPAALVLW
-544 DDLFTNAPDPDKV
+544 DKLFAAAPEADAV
-557 TMIKSLTA
+557 AMLRTLLA
-565 NLQGDREVLLHRA
+565 NLEGDRERLLLRAVSGAQVGGHVLYWMPVLNDNHLQNGQQRA
-578 LAKSTFG
+578 RYITGAAPIVADLQRILAAQAQAG
-585 KSGRMPWQAVIQ
+585 K
-597 ENHSRYH
+597 
-604 QAPTRETAAE
+604 
-614 LIKHLGGMVKAQCA
+614 
-628 SGTLSETIFGMW
+628 LSELAFGIW
-640 LHSVDAN
+640 LHAADPQDA
-647 QDEAKEI
+647 
-654 MASAAASPAYAKIDP
+654 AAQAFMKTLLASPAYAKLNP
-669 AYQLVASGAGYFGYI
+669 AYHLTAADSMHFGTL

-703 ELPADAPPAQVE
+703 ELPADAAPAQVE
-715 AALRTVMDRAAKAPV
+715 AAFRTVMDRAAKAPV
-730 PVIVIGLAP
+730 PVMVIGLAP
-739 VAALPEWSAPTR
+739 VAALPEWSPPTR
-751 ELILSLFK
+751 ELVLSLFR

-785 AGKQWGPLEPYAAGL
+785 ANKQWGPLEPYAAGL
-800 WSAAATRDIPN
+800 WSAAAIRDIQN

-818 SLLAEEAL
+818 SLLAQEAS

-849 LFQQQDWGIPAIAAR
+849 LFQQNDWGIPAIAAR

-881 PVDETNPAY
+881 PVDETDPAF
-890 PIYKSNSE
+890 PIYKSNAE
-898 FVLGNEDSAWQ
+898 FTAGNLDSAWQ
-909 LYLAHSDQLAP
+909 LYLAHTDQLAA
-920 VIRTLPVNYP
+920 ILRSLPVNYAF
-930 LWLLEKSIEADRGE
+930 WLLEKSIETDRGE
-944 EAENLIKELTI
+944 EAEDLIKELTI

-966 AQDAQLKIAYAD
+966 EQDAQLKIAYAD

-997 EAAEYEGSEV
+997 EAAEYEGTEI

-1013 GSVTVDRVSKN
+1013 GSVNVDRVSKN
-1024 FGAAMTELDNLMKLP
+1024 FGAAMTELDNLMKFP
-1039 NENFRKKIRYAR
+1039 NEDFRKKIRYAR
-1051 AEVLMDQE
+1051 AEILMDQE
-1059 SYAEALGEIE
+1059 SFAEALEEIE

-1088 HYEMRKLVEAS
+1088 HFEMRKLVEAS
-1099 EIELGPSQDKTVI
+1099 EIELGPSQDKTII

-1155 GDSKEKFRAD
+1155 GDSKEKFRAEI
-1165 VPTALG
+1165 PTSLG
-1171 PPIPNDKILQVLGD
+1171 PPTPGDKILQILGD

-1243 TSQAA
+1243 SSQAA

-1269 SLSTG
+1269 SITTG

-1297 TSPFSGEFQG
+1297 TSPHSGEFQG

-1335 REYPGW
+1335 RDYPGW
-1341 QGNLGDAGKA
+1341 QGNVGDAAKP

-1373 ASSAL
+1373 ASSTL
-1378 KNFVLQTSLDGKN
+1378 ENFVLQTSLDGKN

-1407 SPIVTSF
+1407 SPHVASF
-1414 PTFGTN
+1414 PTFGAEA
-1420 SIPVSKPEGREL
+1420 IPVSKPEGREL
-1432 PADWAEI
+1432 PEDWAEI

-1451 LSAKVKSL
+1451 LAASVKSL
-1459 SAEPLPFVEPSHP
+1459 SAEALPLVAPSHP
-1472 GYGGVIRYRALFHQP
+1472 GYGVVIRYRALFHQP

-1515 EDSAS
+1515 KEAPN

-1535 QIWRHEGRGE
+1535 QIWRQDSPGK
-1545 FLKHKPVLLCDDAG
+1545 FLEAKPALLCDDAG

-1577 DDLKKSLPQPATL
+1577 DDLKKTLPQPATI
-1590 TPAGSAMD
+1590 TPAANGAMD

-1633 NTALLPVAKD
+1633 NVALLPVAQD

-1663 RYEDPRTA
+1663 RYEDPRSA
-1671 SPKRDRLEQRLNVAF
+1671 SPNRNRLEQRLNVAF

-1698 IETEEGREL
+1698 IETKEGREL

-1720 VALVIED
+1720 VAIVIDD
-1727 PDMDSS
+1727 PDMDAS

-1740 IKVTSSSGGNAVI
+1740 IKVASSSGTTAVI
-1753 KAVETEEQSGV
+1753 KAVETEEHSGV

-1773 AEPGRDSEIKVT
+1773 GEPARDSEIKVT

-1800 SPGIPTERTVIIQHA
+1800 SPGIPTERTVVIEHA
-1815 RYTDPALSAYTVTT
+1815 RYTAPALSAYTVTT

-1837 KPAEPKTTTRTSAPE
+1837 KPTEPKTTTRTSAPE
-1852 VVTPR
+1852 VVAPR

-1866 PAKPLA
+1866 PTKPLA
-1872 AVADSSVRFDVVVPH
+1872 AVAGSSVRFDVVVPH

-1907 AKQTTLKQPFDVA
+1907 AKQTALKPPFDVA
-1920 APGTLKLE
+1920 APGTLKLI
-1928 GILGKPEV
+1928 GNLTKPEI
-1936 VTPDGYQVA
+1936 VTPDGYQLA

-1982 AEGLPDSAIPDG
+1982 AEDLPASALPDG

-2003 HVGYPYK
+2003 HIGYPYK
-2010 DAADAVKWITASFKV
+2010 DANDTVQWITASFTV
-2025 ESHPFL
+2025 GSHPFL
-2031 DVMDAGYSEPLAKA
+2031 DVMDSGYSEPLAKA
-2045 FVGEKIHLRLIDRG
+2045 FVGEKIYLRLIDPN

-2102 YAPDQLPEKLPPVA
+2102 YASDQLPEKLPPVA

-2173 AECYFELAKKHRE
+2173 AECYFELAKNTANSIRRASPAAR
-2186 LDQESLARREIAQA
+2186 SLKPASSSPRPSPPTATTTSAPTPNTCWATSPRNTPTSPKTTRPSSRCIRTPSPASRKSPAITPKLSSHPRPSSRPRSSMRKWARPKTPSRNTSSSPTNTRTTSSSPRSCPASARISNKPAWPSRNRQTRSA
-2200 RKLLA
+2200 RKPTTPPRPKSSA
-2205 EAIATHRDDDL
+2205 STNSPTPSSSTPPWSSPNSSNVSPTTRSPASPDSAPVRISCAPT
-2216 RAHAEYL
+2216 
-2223 LGNLAQEFADLA
+2223 NTP
-2235 KNDEAKLPM
+2235 KLSS
-2244 YQDALARFSK
+2244 FSPTSTPSK
-2254 IPSDY
+2254 PTTIPKS
-2259 PETEFAPKAQFK
+2259 APKPSTGA
-2271 TALVYE
+2271 ASAR
-2277 KMGETENAVEEYV
+2277 NA
-2290 KLAYKYPNHELLPSV
+2290 
-2305 MSRLGGYFQQT
+2305 T
-2316 GLAFKKQA
+2316 
-2324 DALRDKEDE
+2324 
-2333 ANKAEVLRLDE
+2333 
-2344 LSYPEFLNAAMV
+2344 
-2356 FAKLQERFPD
+2356 
-2366 DPLAGLA
+2366 
-2373 GLRAGQNYM
+2373 
-2382 RAHQYAKAIRLFTT
+2382 
-2396 VHANENYD
+2396 
-2404 DREIRSQALYWGGI
+2404 
-2418 SNERMAGL
+2418 
-2426 MPEDNWRGRGEA
+2426 
-2438 MGIAYETYRRV
+2438 
-2449 TFDFPDSIWA
+2449 
-2459 KYARGR
+2459 
-2465 LADPAFEK
+2465 PA
-2473 RVEEENLARERMIEA
+2473 
-2488 LKESRKN
+2488 
-2495 RR
+2495 